1 MSLERPVHDAVAR
14 LHRGAEALWLRAHER
29 WPQLRIEVLP
39 ETDSTNTQLMQ
50 RARPGQHDT
59 VVLTTAHQTA
69 GRGRMGRRWEDRV
82 GDTLM
87 FSVGM
92 ALPHSQLSGLSLA
105 VGVALAES
113 LGEPVRLKWPN
124 DLWVARASQWHK
136 LGGILTEVAH
146 EQSRAYGVVGVGI
159 NLRTTPTPSDASV
172 PPIAW
177 HDLGHEA
184 DSGDL
189 FARLADSVLSA
200 MTQFFSGG
208 FAPWVARFDALDAL
222 RDQTLALSD
231 GRQGQA
237 QGVTPDGAL
246 VLDIGGQRCPI
257 HSQEV
262 SVRPC

>member
-1 MSLERPVHDAVAR
+1 MTLERPVHDAVAR
-14 LHRGAEALWLRAHER
+14 LHRGAEALWLSAHAR

-50 RARPGQHDT
+50 RARQGQHDT

-69 GRGRMGRRWEDRV
+69 GRGRMGRRWEDHV

-92 ALPHSQLSGLSLA
+92 PLPHSELSGLSLA
-105 VGVALAES
+105 VGVALAEA

-124 DLWVARASQWHK
+124 DLWVWHAEAWHK

-146 EQSRAYGVVGVGI
+146 DHGQAYGVVGVGI
-159 NLRTTPTPSDASV
+159 NLRRPPTPASATV

-177 HDLGHEA
+177 HDLGH
-184 DSGDL
+184 DSDGGDL
-189 FARLADSVLSA
+189 LARLAEAVLSA
-200 MTQFFSGG
+200 MSEFFSGG

-222 RDQTLALSD
+222 RGQALALSD
-231 GRQGQA
+231 GRRGTA
-237 QGVTPDGAL
+237 QGVELDGAL
-246 VLDIGGQRCPI
+246 CLDIDGQRCPI